1 MNTTKKSLKDRI
13 REYLIKNINYIV
25 PGILMLGGSI
35 YYPENYRRHQF
46 IKALQIIPQQPFP
59 DRRHFNTNAFTV
71 WQHSFTKPQ
80 LMAISKTDSE
90 LSSIKMAAFLMQYHE
105 TKKIGVHCA

>member
-1 MNTTKKSLKDRI
+1 MNTTKKSLRDRI
-13 REYLIKNINYIV
+13 RDYLIKNINYIV

-35 YYPENYRRHQF
+35 YYPENYRR
-46 IKALQIIPQQPFP
+46 QQPFP

-80 LMAISKTDSE
+80 LMAISETDSE